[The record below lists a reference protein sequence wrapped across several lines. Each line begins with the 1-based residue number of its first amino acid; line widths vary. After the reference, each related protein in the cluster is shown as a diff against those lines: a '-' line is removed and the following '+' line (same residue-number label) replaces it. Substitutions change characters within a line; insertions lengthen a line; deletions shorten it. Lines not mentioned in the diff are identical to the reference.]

1 MNTSIIA
8 AKKCRRALSVFVIL
22 FISIQSFAQKQAD
35 WELEKMP
42 VSLETDFA
50 LSSLPPQLRHD
61 ATVYLLDPKKGYY
74 VAHKGSNGFICFV
87 SRTEWEWGE
96 FRKDNAAAISY
107 DAEGARTIFPVS
119 MDVAAMRA
127 TGKFTP
133 LQIKNIVINR
143 IRKGIYK
150 APARAGIS
158 YMLAPVMRTY
168 PGKPDH
174 HDVMTMNMPHYMFY
188 APYVTNTD
196 IGNIPDGKADGPVV
210 INPGAMWLG
219 ERKGPYGF
227 IILPAGA
234 TERAKIMSDNKD
246 LLKRLIA
253 YKSYFKAEP
262 GSM

>member
-1 MNTSIIA
+1 MNTSIKVATRLLTAVLVLITVSI
-8 AKKCRRALSVFVIL
+8 SV
-22 FISIQSFAQKQAD
+22 QCFAQKPAD

-50 LSSLPPQLRHD
+50 LSCLPPQLRHD

-74 VAHKGSNGFICFV
+74 IARKGTNGFICFV
-87 SRTEWEWGE
+87 TRTEWEWAE

-107 DAEGARTIFPVS
+107 DAEGARTIFPVT

-133 LQIKNIVINR
+133 LQIKNIVMDR

-196 IGNIPDGKADGPVV
+196 IGNIPDGQADGPVV
-210 INPGAMWLG
+210 INPGATWLG
-219 ERKGPYGF
+219 QRKGPYGF

-234 TERAKIMSDNKD
+234 TERAKINSENKD
-246 LLKRLIA
+246 LLKRLA
-253 YKSYFKAEP
+253 DYKSYFKLQA
-262 GSM
+262 GNM